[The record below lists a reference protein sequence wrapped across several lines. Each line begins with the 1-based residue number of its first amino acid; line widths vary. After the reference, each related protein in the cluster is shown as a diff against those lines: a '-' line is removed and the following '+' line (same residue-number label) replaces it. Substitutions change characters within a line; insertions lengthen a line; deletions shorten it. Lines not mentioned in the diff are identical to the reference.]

1 MEITLAIPD
10 SVLQAAVEVVL
21 REKFSVPVTLNDPLF
36 NTRQAA
42 AYMGVTPEHIRN
54 LIAEGKLKSEDAGT
68 NDYRLRLSELDAY
81 LKRHQRK
88 NR

>member
-1 MEITLAIPD
+1 MEITIAIPE

-21 REKFSVPVTLNDPLF
+21 REKLSVPVNLNDPLF
-36 NTRQAA
+36 NTKVAA
-42 AYMGVTPEHIRN
+42 AYMGVTAEHVRK
-54 LIAEGKLKSEDAGT
+54 LIGEGKLEAEDAGT
-68 NDYRLRLSELDAY
+68 NDYRLRLSQLDAY